1 MTRSAART
9 RHKVGSPEER
19 LALLERVGR
28 ELAAGLDLVGV
39 SRRALALGVHAVG
52 AEIGSLMVLDERQR
66 LALALLFQEGR
77 FRRVDMEQTRKIM
90 QNGLARWVIEHGE
103 TARIADVTT
112 DPCWLPAP
120 VGSGE
125 SEMRSVLCAPLRI
138 PRRLVGILTC
148 AHRQRDYFA
157 AEDVRVLD
165 FIADQAAVALEN
177 ARLFA
182 AEEQR
187 RHLADTLVEIT
198 RTLAATL
205 DLDKLLAL
213 ILENLGR
220 VVPCDSSS
228 VFLLQDDRLVI
239 RAWRGFENEDLIRGL
254 SFPVESGQILSR
266 VVTSREVILCA
277 DVQRERNWQN
287 VPGLV
292 PTRGWIGAPL
302 VARGEVVGALTVDSP
317 MADAYDEQ
325 DAQVVSAFAD
335 HAAIAVSN
343 ARLWQQVQR
352 RLEEVVFLYRTG
364 QVLTASLDV
373 DEVLRSLMVS
383 VRDYFHLE
391 AASVSLIEEDSDDLV
406 FRVAVGEAADQIVGI
421 RLKRGQG
428 VAGWVA
434 QTGQPALVPVAR
446 QDPRFYDGVD
456 KATGFRTGTLI
467 AVPIR
472 LGDAVI
478 GVVEAINPR
487 IGQPDQDDLR
497 LLQSVS
503 ALAASALQ
511 NAHHFTRARQAEQ
524 RYASLFENSADP
536 ILITDAASLI
546 TDVNL
551 KMCELLGYQKEALVG
566 REIATL
572 FRDPEATRA
581 RVQQVADGEST
592 FYNVE
597 AVTCTGATIPFEVHA
612 NRIQH
617 GANYSIQW
625 VCHDMTERLALDE
638 ARQNLTHMIIHDLR
652 NPLSSITSS
661 LELIRMALVDKMVSI
676 PVEQILGVAQRSG
689 EKLYLLIDSILD
701 LARLGEGQTQPA
713 YKTLDIADLIREVVE
728 QEQPQLTAYSLH
740 LRLAI
745 AEGLPKVEGDPA
757 LLQRVLLNLVDNA
770 LKFCPPDGEIR
781 VEALLSDPQ
790 TIRISVADNG
800 PGIPPEYLER
810 IFDRFVRVPGQ
821 TVRGTGIGLAFCKLA
836 VEAHGGRIWAESTLG
851 HGATFRFTLPVVRKE
866 QP

>member
-1 MTRSAART
+1 VTRSAART
-9 RHKVGSPEER
+9 QRKASSPEER
-19 LALLERVGR
+19 LVLLERVGR

-39 SRRALALGVHAVG
+39 SRRALALGVQAVG
-52 AEIGSLMVLDERQR
+52 AEIGSLVVLDERQR
-66 LALALLFQEGR
+66 LALALLFQDGR
-77 FRRVDMEQTRKIM
+77 FRRADMEHTRKVM
-90 QNGLARWVIEHGE
+90 QDGLARWVIEHGE
-103 TARIADVTT
+103 TVCIADVTT
-112 DPCWLPAP
+112 DSRWLPAP
-120 VGSGE
+120 LGSSE
-125 SEMRSVLCAPLRI
+125 SEVRSALCAPLRI

-148 AHRQRDYFA
+148 AHSRPDRFT

-213 ILENLGR
+213 ILESLGR

-228 VFLLQDDRLVI
+228 VFLLQDGQLVI
-239 RAWRGFENEDLIRGL
+239 RAWRGFENEALVRNL

-266 VVTSREVILCA
+266 VVASREVLLCP
-277 DVQRERNWQN
+277 DVQQEQDWQN
-287 VPGLV
+287 VPGLT

-302 VARGEVVGALTVDSP
+302 VARGEVVGALTVDSH

-325 DAQVVSAFAD
+325 DAQVVSVFAD
-335 HAAIAVSN
+335 HAATAVSN

-352 RLEEVVFLYRTG
+352 RLEEVAFLYRTG

-391 AASVSLIEEDSDDLV
+391 AASVSLIEEGSGDLV
-406 FRVAVGEAADQIVGI
+406 FRVAVGEAAEQIVGI
-421 RLKRGQG
+421 RLKPGQG

-511 NAHHFTRARQAEQ
+511 NARHFTRARQAEQ

-536 ILITDAASLI
+536 ILITDAAGI
-546 TDVNL
+546 INDANL
-551 KMCELLGYQKEALVG
+551 KMCELLGYQKEELVG

-572 FRDPEATRA
+572 HRDPEATRA
-581 RVQQVADGEST
+581 RLQQVAEGESV
-592 FYNVE
+592 FYNIE
-597 AVTCTGATIPFEVHA
+597 AITRSGNLIPFEVHA
-612 NRIQH
+612 NSILH
-617 GANYSIQW
+617 GNTRSIQW
-625 VCHDMTERLALDE
+625 ICHDLTERLALEE
-638 ARQNLTHMIIHDLR
+638 ARENLTHMIIHDLR

-661 LELIRMALVDKMVSI
+661 LELIRMALVDNMVNI

-713 YKTLDIADLIREVVE
+713 YRPLNVIDLIREVGE
-728 QEQPQLTAYSLH
+728 QEQPQLAAYGI
-740 LRLAI
+740 RLQLLLP
-745 AEGLPKVEGDPA
+745 EYLPKVEGDPA
-757 LLQRVLLNLVDNA
+757 LLQRVLLNLLDNA
-770 LKFCPPDGEIR
+770 LKFSPPDGEIR
-781 VEALLSDPQ
+781 VQAQLSDPE
-790 TIRISVADNG
+790 TIQISVADDG

-821 TVRGTGIGLAFCKLA
+821 AVRGTGIGLAFCKLA
-836 VEAHGGRIWAESTLG
+836 VEAHGGRIWAESTPG
-851 HGATFRFTLPVVRKE
+851 QGATFRFTLPVAKE
-866 QP
+866 KA